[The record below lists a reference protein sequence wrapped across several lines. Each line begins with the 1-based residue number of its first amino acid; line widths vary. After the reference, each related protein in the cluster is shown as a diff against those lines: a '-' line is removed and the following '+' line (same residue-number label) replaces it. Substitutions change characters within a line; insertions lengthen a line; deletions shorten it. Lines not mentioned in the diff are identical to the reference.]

1 MVKTIP
7 VSQIDL
13 YSLEENFGLK
23 RAYEPTFF
31 REWQENLPEL
41 TELEKQEL
49 VQVKADYLRLSK
61 RPMLEPLVKMV
72 VLSPLLRAAGFYREP
87 FFLSAEKQIKITS
100 EDGGAIV
107 TGKIDI
113 LVYTPQFWVLVIEAK
128 RVEYSLQV
136 GIPQIL
142 AYMLDYPEIE
152 QSAFGFVTNGSEFRF
167 VKLLK
172 RDTIQYGLSRL
183 FSIDSGE
190 DLYTVVSIFKSLAQF
205 VIQQN

>member
-1 MVKTIP
+1 MVQTIP
-7 VSQIDL
+7 ASQIDL
-13 YSLEENFGLK
+13 YTLEENFGLK
-23 RAYEPTFF
+23 RTDEPTFF
-31 REWQENLPEL
+31 PEWQENLPEL
-41 TELEKQEL
+41 TDLEKQEL
-49 VQVKADYLRLSK
+49 AQVKADYLRLSK

-72 VLSPLLRAAGFYREP
+72 VLSPLLKAAGFYREP

-100 EDGGAIV
+100 EDEETII

-142 AYMLDYPEIE
+142 AYMLDSPELE
-152 QSAFGFVTNGSEFRF
+152 QPAFGFVTNGSEFRF

-172 RDTIQYGLSRL
+172 IDSTQYGLSRL
-183 FSIDSGE
+183 FSIDSEE
-190 DLYTVVSIFKSLAQF
+190 DLYTVVSIFKRLAKL

>member
-1 MVKTIP
+1 MVQTIP
-7 VSQIDL
+7 ASQIDL
-13 YSLEENFGLK
+13 YTLEENFGLQ
-23 RAYEPTFF
+23 RVDESTFF
-31 REWQENLPEL
+31 PEWQENLPEL
-41 TELEKQEL
+41 TDLEKQEL
-49 VQVKADYLRLSK
+49 AQVKADYLRLSK

-72 VLSPLLRAAGFYREP
+72 VLSPLLKAAGFYREP

-100 EDGGAIV
+100 EDEGTIV

-128 RVEYSLQV
+128 RVEYSLNV

-142 AYMLDYPEIE
+142 AYMLDYPELK
-152 QSAFGFVTNGSEFRF
+152 QPAFGFVTNGSEFRF

-172 RDTIQYGLSRL
+172 IDSTQYGLSRL
-183 FSIDSGE
+183 FSIDSEE
-190 DLYTVVSIFKSLAQF
+190 DLYTVVSIFKRLAQL